1 MNPLKNK
8 YTNIYSRMFAILLL
22 VTIGACS
29 TTKALQHHRLEQIE
43 SKLTRGISTKAD
55 VLKVFGKRDGFGTVL
70 MPSDPI
76 IREMWYYE
84 DIKFSQG
91 LDFINA
97 EQRIKI
103 LLIYF
108 KDRVYD
114 GYMWFATK
122 AEKRVDP
129 VPEVT
134 FCKTFAW
141 ELKCI

>member
-1 MNPLKNK
+1 MNPLK
-8 YTNIYSRMFAILLL
+8 
-22 VTIGACS
+22 TIGACS

-91 LDFINA
+91 FDFINK

-108 KDRVYD
+108 KDGVYD

-122 AEKRVDP
+122 AEKRLDP
-129 VPEVT
+129 VPEVY
-134 FCKTFAW
+134 FFKTF
-141 ELKCI
+141 